1 MSDVNLVAS
10 GARNHYRRNHRRAL
24 AAMTAA
30 DVQSPE
36 DFAAMRTTLV
46 TMAQEKG
53 AEAVITMLVDV
64 LGQARAQNTQ
74 LQVRVDQLL
83 RQLYGR
89 KSEKVSAAQLS
100 LLLEGLG
107 GQAPATVQAKPD
119 ATAGTGDV
127 PQPAAPARKLGGR
140 KPRRGL
146 PDNLPRETKTVPVPA
161 GDRVCAACGAE
172 KTCIGHLKS
181 EMLEFVPAHFKLV
194 ELQREKLACPKCESG
209 VVTAPSEKVMDR
221 GRPGPGLLA
230 NLLVEK
236 FQDAMPLYRQAQAY
250 ARCGVS
256 LSESTLGDWCAFGC
270 DVIDP
275 VAKRRAQ
282 QIVGSDYVRA
292 DDTTLRVLDRD
303 HANGVKR
310 GHMWAFVADH
320 VVAFHYAP
328 DWKAERV
335 CDFLRGFTGDLQG
348 DGYAGY
354 EEILEPP
361 EGQPPDVA
369 NKRRLGCGMHVRR
382 KFEEAANG
390 GDPRGAIALSY
401 FKQIYRIEESCKA
414 DGLGPE
420 ARLARRQAES
430 VPIVDDLYRWICALC
445 PKEIPKTPLH
455 KAMVYAIN
463 QEEYWRRCFSDGR
476 FEIDNGETERQLRRV
491 ALGRKNYLFA
501 GSDKGAE
508 RIAMAYSVLGTCH
521 MNGVNPLAY
530 LTDVIEKLQNG
541 WPKARLDEILPDCWK
556 PGLTR

>member
-1 MSDVNLVAS
+1 LPPTSDIITEEITDAIVVMSN
-10 GARNHYRRNHRRAL
+10 
-24 AAMTAA
+24 A
-30 DVQSPE
+30 DEQSPE
-36 DFAAMRTTLV
+36 DLAAMRKVLV
-46 TMAQEKG
+46 AMAEEKG
-53 AEAVITMLVDV
+53 AESVITMLVDV

-74 LQVRVDQLL
+74 LQVRVQQLL

-100 LLLEGLG
+100 LLLQGLG
-107 GQAPATVQAKPD
+107 EQAPTTAQPAPD
-119 ATAGTGDV
+119 ATAGEGDV
-127 PQPAAPARKLGGR
+127 PQPTAPARKLGGR
-140 KPRRGL
+140 KPRREL
-146 PDNLPRETKTVPVPA
+146 PDDLPRETKTVTVPA
-161 GDRVCAACGAE
+161 AERRCSACGTE
-172 KTCIGHLKS
+172 KACIGHLKS

-194 ELQREKLACPKCESG
+194 EILREKMACPKCESG

-236 FQDAMPLYRQAQAY
+236 FQDAMPLYRQAQSY
-250 ARCGVS
+250 ERCGVS
-256 LSESTLGDWCAFGC
+256 LSESTLGDWSAFGC
-270 DVIDP
+270 DVIEP
-275 VAKRRAQ
+275 IAKRLAQ
-282 QIVGSDYVRA
+282 RIIASSYVRA

-303 HANGVKR
+303 HINGVKR
-310 GHMWAFVADH
+310 GHVWAFVANRL
-320 VVAFHYAP
+320 VAFHYAP

-335 CDFLRGFTGDLQG
+335 VDFLRGFTGHLQG

-361 EGQPPDVA
+361 EGRPPDMP
-369 NKRRLGCGMHVRR
+369 NERRLGCGMHLRR

-401 FKQIYRIEESCKA
+401 FKQLYHIEEACKV
-414 DGLGPE
+414 DELGPD
-420 ARLARRQAES
+420 ARHARRQTES
-430 VPIVDDLYRWICALC
+430 LPIVDELYRWIYELC
-445 PKEIPKTPLH
+445 PKEVPKTPLH

-508 RIAMAYSVLGTCH
+508 RIAVAYSVLGTCH

-541 WPKARLDEILPDCWK
+541 WPKARLDEILPDAWK